1 MTIIQECDNKDCKHE
16 FQDETYGHRRRVMN
30 LKKQNAGG
38 GEYVCTVC
46 NKSKSMAVGKKK

>member
-1 MTIIQECDNKDCKHE
+1 MTIIQECDNKDCKNQ
-16 FQDETYGHRRRVMN
+16 FQDETYGHRKRVMN

-46 NKSKSMAVGKKK
+46 GKSKSTISGKKK